1 MRRMYMTDEAICKS
15 YREAK
20 NRAEQIEILKD
31 MNCTTRSKIIKIL
44 VRNGYKVR
52 IAIPSKGMKKRRELT
67 DDEYQKAL
75 YRRLD
80 VLDANIAKLEDEFR
94 DILAVLGVACG
105 EDQKGANRFVDVDKT
120 IGSDMPGK

>member
-1 MRRMYMTDEAICKS
+1 MYMTYEEICKA

-20 NRAEQIEILKD
+20 DRAEQIEILKD
-31 MNCTTRSKIIKIL
+31 MNCVPRSKIIDIL

-80 VLDANIAKLEDEFR
+80 VLDANIAKLENEFR
-94 DILAVLGVACG
+94 DILAVLGVDRG
-105 EDQKGANRFVDVDKT
+105 EVQEDVDRFTDFNKT
-120 IGSDMPGK
+120 IESDVPGK

>member
-1 MRRMYMTDEAICKS
+1 MKQMYMTDEAICKS

-20 NRAEQIEILKD
+20 DRAEQIEILKD
-31 MNCTTRSKIIKIL
+31 LNCTTRSKIIKIL

-80 VLDANIAKLEDEFR
+80 ILDENIAKMENEFR

-105 EDQKGANRFVDVDKT
+105 EEQKGADHFADVGKMA
-120 IGSDMPGK
+120 GSDAPGK

>member
-1 MRRMYMTDEAICKS
+1 MYMTDEAICKS

-20 NRAEQIEILKD
+20 DRAEQIEILKD

-44 VRNGYKVR
+44 VQNGYKVR

-80 VLDANIAKLEDEFR
+80 VLDANIAKLENEFR

-105 EDQKGANRFVDVDKT
+105 EDQKGAGRFVDVGKT
-120 IGSDMPGK
+120 IGSDAPGK